1 MKKKMFF
8 IALMPPEDLREQ
20 ITSFKEEAKRKYGSG
35 HALRLPPHITLQI
48 PFKVEQDRET
58 DLWELLT
65 TFAEKQPPFEVGF
78 SGFDCFEPRVIFV
91 RVRTHAPVTDLHEQ
105 LQRTLTFF
113 TGRKM
118 PGKSP
123 MHPHVNVASRDLN
136 REAFRAMWSEFSNR
150 EFTASFQARSL
161 FLFTHNGRSWDEPR
175 EFRFKGAQAKT
186 S

>member
-1 MKKKMFF
+1 MKRKLLF
-8 IALMPPEDLREQ
+8 IALMPPQDLREQ
-20 ITSFKEEAKRKYGSG
+20 ITSFKEEAKQKYDTG

-58 DLWELLT
+58 DLSELLAA
-65 TFAEKQPPFEVGF
+65 FAEKQRPFELGF
-78 SGFDCFEPRVIFV
+78 SGFDCFRPRVIFV
-91 RVRTHAPVTDLHEQ
+91 RVRPHAPVTDLHEQ
-105 LQRTLTFF
+105 LQRTLASF

-118 PGKSP
+118 PGQSP
-123 MHPHVNVASRDLN
+123 MHPHVNVASRDLG

-150 EFTASFQARSL
+150 EFTASFQVCSL
-161 FLFTHNGRSWDEPR
+161 FLFTHNGRSWDEPQ